1 MSLSL
6 TRGLLSHGSFKVNF
20 DMVVLDGEV
29 DIRSLARDSN
39 SETIMGMES
48 FKDFVGSVE
57 LAKDTRSS

>member
-1 MSLSL
+1 
-6 TRGLLSHGSFKVNF
+6 
-20 DMVVLDGEV
+20 MVVLDGEV